1 MDGKFLLEDQQEVAD
16 ELAVI
21 FDALQQ
27 LSEVQHRFG
36 HALFLLSDGTQ
47 NFDVGRSCQSVDLQA
62 EQKNPQPRGKRR
74 FGDGLEMHLSSLQPP
89 SDLQHASPAHTAPNS
104 VQVSL
109 VRVLQIHVQLQSS

>member
-1 MDGKFLLEDQQEVAD
+1 MDGKLLLEDQQKVAD

-47 NFDVGRSCQSVDLQA
+47 NFDVGRYCQSVDLQA
-62 EQKNPQPRGKRR
+62 EQKNPQPRVKRS
-74 FGDGLEMHLSSLQPP
+74 FGDGLEMHLSSFA
-89 SDLQHASPAHTAPNS
+89 AS
-104 VQVSL
+104 
-109 VRVLQIHVQLQSS
+109 VRFTTCLASARSRELIFR